1 MLVAAMVGL
10 DVRSTMGLDATIKGA
25 DVNVEEVENL
35 TDEII
40 SVPIDDGVIFQV
52 KNISEIMDKAEYP
65 GICCSSLPVR
75 RTVRER
81 WMSSSGSG
89 QTSCEICWTQIR
101 MRARPGKRRRGS

>member
-52 KNISEIMDKAEYP
+52 KNISKIMDKAEYP
-65 GICCSSLPVR
+65 GICCSFLF
-75 RTVRER
+75 
-81 WMSSSGSG
+81 GG
-89 QTSCEICWTQIR
+89 LYAID
-101 MRARPGKRRRGS
+101 G